1 MKKKRKERTERTERR
16 RSRAPSGVA
25 PLAFWLDQRGA
36 VALSVSKQSVLRNK
50 AFLCE
55 GRTRLGTMA
64 NMLFTASP
72 NAADAMAHPVV
83 YPAQAT
89 VIDLV
94 NNQGWLK
101 QDVAE
106 RLGWIKMKGPLAG
119 KSNGFLSKFM
129 NAGNNSHQNADNAN
143 TVDSPKTVEKAL
155 HVLRTFQGQSVHAA
169 IAV

>member
-1 MKKKRKERTERTERR
+1 
-16 RSRAPSGVA
+16 
-25 PLAFWLDQRGA
+25 
-36 VALSVSKQSVLRNK
+36 
-50 AFLCE
+50 
-55 GRTRLGTMA
+55 MA
-64 NMLFTASP
+64 HMLFTASP
-72 NAADAMAHPVV
+72 NAADAMARPVV